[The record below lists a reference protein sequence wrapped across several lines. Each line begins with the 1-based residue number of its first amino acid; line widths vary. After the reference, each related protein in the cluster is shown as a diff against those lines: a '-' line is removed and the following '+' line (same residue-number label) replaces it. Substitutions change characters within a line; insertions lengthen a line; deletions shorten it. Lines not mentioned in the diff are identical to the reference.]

1 MILIFCFNFFYSF
14 HVFILV
20 KQQMESLQQTFI
32 LENLNS
38 DSENEKLN
46 KKQKIYNPSEISSRI
61 SMILSQAYPTG
72 SDMRAVFYLIDTLF
86 LSNSSKKIREK
97 GLYSL
102 TKNMKDCV
110 KKMEHLPVKSKEG
123 FIYIT
128 HFFSSNIQVVIKVP
142 QTSKGIESK
151 VREYFIGIKAIN
163 NLRYITPSFV
173 YTLGAFLCPKP
184 SKTDEI
190 SCDGSCKNTAFVFYE
205 KILGESVQTLLKN
218 DRLDFTQFL
227 VLLFQL
233 LLGLEVAQRE
243 VRFTHFDMHTDNVMV
258 RVGTGDSTSI
268 IQLDMVTYII
278 NQPEF
283 IPVVIDFG
291 ASTAYI
297 DGKYIGSYDY
307 ISHGMLNFMIPG
319 HDMYKFLVYCAR
331 KTENR
336 KLKDS
341 IMSIFKFYG
350 DDDPYRIKEN
360 KEKGIESAT
369 STYCRDLTFSRAAN
383 RTPLMLIEWLLKEK
397 KYKDILKS
405 KVIVKERK
413 NYIPIQY
420 SKLIKYFEDIFRCT
434 RLNDERDN
442 PDNAVKMVNKCIMS
456 NSSYI
461 MALYGIKILEKY
473 NECLESKKLKSKIDA
488 LRGMIVKSK
497 DELIKADMVILKK
510 VFTIETPRQED
521 LDFCIEKVLKL
532 TIRHHKAKEKESAV
546 KNLNQILLY
555 QDSLIPYL
563 QFYFTI
569 LELDQI
575 DILTEWV
582 VKFKSSDIFRFHLK
596 NVSQNEQAIRWGQSL
611 MASIM

>member
-1 MILIFCFNFFYSF
+1 
-14 HVFILV
+14 
-20 KQQMESLQQTFI
+20 MESLQQTFI

-38 DSENEKLN
+38 ASENEKLN
-46 KKQKIYNPSEISSRI
+46 TKQKNYNSTEISSGI
-61 SMILSQAYPTG
+61 SMILSQSYPTG

-102 TKNMKDCV
+102 NKNMNDCV

-128 HFFSSNIQVVIKVP
+128 HFFASNVQVIIKVP

-184 SKTDEI
+184 SKTGEI
-190 SCDGSCKNTAFVFYE
+190 TCDDSCKNTAFVFYE
-205 KILGESVQTLLKN
+205 KIIGESVQTLLKN
-218 DRLDFTQFL
+218 DRLNFRQFL
-227 VLLFQL
+227 VLFFQL

-243 VRFTHFDMHTDNVMV
+243 ARFTHFDLHADNVMV

-268 IQLDMVTYII
+268 TQLDMFTYII
-278 NQPEF
+278 DQPEF

-297 DGKYIGSYDY
+297 EGKYIGSYDY

-331 KTENR
+331 KTENQE
-336 KLKDS
+336 LKKS
-341 IMSIFKFYG
+341 IIKIFEFYG

-397 KYKDILKS
+397 EYKDVLKS

-420 SKLIKYFEDIFRCT
+420 SKLNKYFEEIFRCT
-434 RLNDERDN
+434 RLNDGRDN

-456 NSSYI
+456 KSSYI
-461 MALYGIKILEKY
+461 MALYGIKILKKY

-497 DELIKADMVILKK
+497 DDLIKADMVILKK

-546 KNLNQILLY
+546 KNLEQILIY
-555 QDSLIPYL
+555 QDTLKPYL
-563 QFYFTI
+563 QFYFII
-569 LELDQI
+569 LELDSI
-575 DILTEWV
+575 DIISEWV
-582 VKFKSSDIFRFHLK
+582 AKFKSSDIFLFYLK
-596 NVSQNEQAIRWGQSL
+596 NVSQNERAIRWGQSL
-611 MASIM
+611 MASII

>member
-1 MILIFCFNFFYSF
+1 
-14 HVFILV
+14 
-20 KQQMESLQQTFI
+20 MESLQQTFI
-32 LENLNS
+32 LEKLNS

-46 KKQKIYNPSEISSRI
+46 KKQKIYNTSEISSRI
-61 SMILSQAYPTG
+61 SMILSQSYPTG

-102 TKNMKDCV
+102 NKNMNDCV

-128 HFFSSNIQVVIKVP
+128 HFFASNVQVIIKVP

-184 SKTDEI
+184 SKTGEI
-190 SCDGSCKNTAFVFYE
+190 TCDDSCKNTAFVFYE
-205 KILGESVQTLLKN
+205 KIIGESVQTLLKN
-218 DRLDFTQFL
+218 DRLNFRQFL
-227 VLLFQL
+227 VLFFQL

-243 VRFTHFDMHTDNVMV
+243 ARFTHFDLHADNVMV

-268 IQLDMVTYII
+268 TQLDMFTYII
-278 NQPEF
+278 DQPEF

-297 DGKYIGSYDY
+297 EGKYIGSYDY

-319 HDMYKFLVYCAR
+319 YDMYKFLVYCAR
-331 KTENR
+331 KTENQE
-336 KLKDS
+336 LKKS
-341 IMSIFKFYG
+341 IIKIFEFYG

-397 KYKDILKS
+397 EYKDVLKS

-420 SKLIKYFEDIFRCT
+420 SKLIKYFEEIFRCT
-434 RLNDERDN
+434 RLNDGRDN

-456 NSSYI
+456 KSSYI
-461 MALYGIKILEKY
+461 MALYGIKILKKY

-497 DELIKADMVILKK
+497 DDLIKADMVILKK

-546 KNLNQILLY
+546 KNLEQILIY
-555 QDSLIPYL
+555 QDTLKPYL
-563 QFYFTI
+563 QFYFII
-569 LELDQI
+569 LELDSI
-575 DILTEWV
+575 DIISEWV
-582 VKFKSSDIFRFHLK
+582 AKFKSSDIFLFYLK
-596 NVSQNEQAIRWGQSL
+596 NVSQNERAIRWGQSL
-611 MASIM
+611 MASII

>member
-1 MILIFCFNFFYSF
+1 
-14 HVFILV
+14 
-20 KQQMESLQQTFI
+20 MESLQQTFI
-32 LENLNS
+32 LEKLNS

-46 KKQKIYNPSEISSRI
+46 KKQKIYNTSEISSRI

-86 LSNSSKKIREK
+86 LSNSSKQIREK

-102 TKNMKDCV
+102 TKNIKDCV

-184 SKTDEI
+184 SKSGEI

-268 IQLDMVTYII
+268 IQLDMFTYII

-319 HDMYKFLVYCAR
+319 HDMYKFMVYCAR

-336 KLKDS
+336 KLKNS
-341 IMSIFKFYG
+341 IVEIFRFYG
-350 DDDPYRIKEN
+350 DDDPYFIADN
-360 KEKGIESAT
+360 EKGIDSAT
-369 STYCRDLTFSRAAN
+369 NDYCKDLTFSRAAN
-383 RTPLMLIEWLLKEK
+383 RTPLMLIEWLLK
-397 KYKDILKS
+397 KYPEELRT

-420 SKLIKYFEDIFRCT
+420 SKITKEFEDIFSCT
-434 RLNDERDN
+434 RINHGKDN
-442 PDNAVKMVNKCIMS
+442 PDDAVKMINKCIMS
-456 NSSYI
+456 KSSYI
-461 MALYGIKILEKY
+461 MSLYGVKILEKY
-473 NECLESKKLKSKIDA
+473 NECLESKKLKSEIDL
-488 LRGMIVKSK
+488 LRGMIIKSK
-497 DELIKADMVILKK
+497 DDLLKADIATLTK
-510 VFTIETPRQED
+510 VFTIKTPRQED
-521 LDFCIEKVLKL
+521 LDLCIEKLFKL
-532 TIRHHKAKEKESAV
+532 TIRHLKPKEKESVV
-546 KNLNQILLY
+546 KNLHQLLLY
-555 QDSLIPYL
+555 QDTLLPYL

-569 LELDQI
+569 LELDSI
-575 DILTEWV
+575 DILNKWV
-582 VKFKSSDIFRFHLK
+582 FKFKSSDIYRFYVK
-596 NVSQNEQAIRWGQSL
+596 NVSRNERAIRWCQSL

>member
-1 MILIFCFNFFYSF
+1 
-14 HVFILV
+14 
-20 KQQMESLQQTFI
+20 MESLQQTFI
-32 LENLNS
+32 LEKLNS

-46 KKQKIYNPSEISSRI
+46 KKQKIYNTSEISSRI

-86 LSNSSKKIREK
+86 LSNSSKQIREK

-102 TKNMKDCV
+102 TKNIKDCV

-184 SKTDEI
+184 SKSGEI

-268 IQLDMVTYII
+268 IQLDMFTYII

-319 HDMYKFLVYCAR
+319 HDMYKFMVYCAR

-336 KLKDS
+336 KLKNS
-341 IMSIFKFYG
+341 IVEIFRFYG
-350 DDDPYRIKEN
+350 DDDPYFIADN
-360 KEKGIESAT
+360 EKGIDSAT
-369 STYCRDLTFSRAAN
+369 NDYCKDLTFSRAAN
-383 RTPLMLIEWLLKEK
+383 RTPLMLIEWLLK
-397 KYKDILKS
+397 KYPEELRT

-420 SKLIKYFEDIFRCT
+420 SKITKEFEDIFSCT
-434 RLNDERDN
+434 RINHGKDN
-442 PDNAVKMVNKCIMS
+442 PDDAVKMINKCIMS
-456 NSSYI
+456 KSSYI
-461 MALYGIKILEKY
+461 MSLYGVKILEKY
-473 NECLESKKLKSKIDA
+473 NECLESKKLKSEIDL
-488 LRGMIVKSK
+488 LRGMIIKSK
-497 DELIKADMVILKK
+497 DDLLKADIATLTK
-510 VFTIETPRQED
+510 VFTIKTPRQED
-521 LDFCIEKVLKL
+521 LDLCIEKLFKL
-532 TIRHHKAKEKESAV
+532 TIRHLKPKEKESVV
-546 KNLNQILLY
+546 KNLHQLILY
-555 QDSLIPYL
+555 QDTLLPYL
-563 QFYFTI
+563 QIYFTI
-569 LELDQI
+569 LELY
-575 DILTEWV
+575 E
-582 VKFKSSDIFRFHLK
+582 FK
-596 NVSQNEQAIRWGQSL
+596 
-611 MASIM
+611 